1 MNDYEII
8 YMIKYNN
15 DDDAFAF
22 MLEKYEK
29 FIWKK
34 IHSMYVDDEEKND
47 FFQESMILLNK
58 AIRTF
63 DESYN
68 KTFTRYF
75 ELILIRKLVSL
86 KKETQQYVL
95 REPSFFYQLA
105 SPETQRETIRLKF
118 KDEKK
123 HMVYQY
129 YFENKRSIEYI
140 SQTLQLT
147 KKQVYNIIYQIKQNI
162 KKMNN

>member
-8 YMIKYNN
+8 YMIKYNL
-15 DDDAFAF
+15 DEYAFAF
-22 MLEKYEK
+22 MLKKYER

-34 IHSMYVDDEEKND
+34 IHSMYVFEDEKID
-47 FFQESMILLNK
+47 FFQESMIVLNK
-58 AIRTF
+58 AIQTF
-63 DESYN
+63 DESFN
-68 KTFTRYF
+68 KTFTKYF
-75 ELILIRKLVSL
+75 ELILIRKLIAL
-86 KKETQQYVL
+86 KKETKQYVL
-95 REPSFFYQLA
+95 REATFFYQIE
-105 SPETQRETIRLKF
+105 SPETQTEHIELF
-118 KDEKK
+118 FEDHNK

-147 KKQVYNIIYQIKQNI
+147 KKQVYNIIYQIKQKI